1 MASSNVTKG
10 RAFCTETRSRVIAV
24 TGLAGD
30 GGKRIRRMNVGQSE
44 RRCAFPAIFTRQ
56 GERGLGAVRLVARM
70 PQC

>member
-10 RAFCTETRSRVIAV
+10 RAFCTEPRSRKIAL

-44 RRCAFPAIFTRQ
+44 KRCAFPAIFTRQ
-56 GERGLGAVRLVARM
+56 GEHGLGAVRQVGRM